1 MQISKTNCF
10 KTVLAFKNGN
20 KTNFSEETKTVIK
33 LFEIACY
40 SKKLFFNHKDICKSF
55 MSIYAEFLFCS
66 ICTVLILTTSDGALF
81 KYKYIISSFR

>member
-10 KTVLAFKNGN
+10 KRVLTFKNGN
-20 KTNFSEETKTVIK
+20 KANCLEETKIVIK

-55 MSIYAEFLFCS
+55 MCICADFLFCS
-66 ICTVLILTTSDGALF
+66 IYA
-81 KYKYIISSFR
+81 RH